1 MKLTESYAEAL
12 VFAFELHKAQFRKGS
27 EIPYVAHLLGVS
39 SLVLENGGNEA
50 EAIAGLL
57 HDAAED
63 QGGEPVLAEIERRFG
78 RKVSEIVLGCTDS
91 LEEPKPPWKQRKER
105 YLEHVPTAN
114 ASIQL
119 VSSCDKLYN
128 ARSIVADY
136 RALGET
142 LWGRFR
148 GGREGTLWYY
158 RALADAFSIENPAVH
173 ELRRVVA
180 ELERLTGHPR

>member
-1 MKLTESYAEAL
+1 MNLTERYADAL
-12 VFAFELHKAQFRKGS
+12 VFAFELHRTQFRKGS
-27 EIPYVAHLLGVS
+27 QVPYVAHLLGVS
-39 SLVLENGGNEA
+39 SLVLENGGGEP

-63 QGGEPVLAEIERRFG
+63 QGGEPVLVEIERRFS
-78 RKVSEIVLGCTDS
+78 REVSEIVLGCTDS
-91 LEEPKPPWKQRKER
+91 LEDPKPPWKERKEA
-105 YLEHVPTAN
+105 YLKHVSTAS

-136 RALGET
+136 RSLGEA

-148 GGREGTLWYY
+148 GGRDGTLWYY
-158 RALADAFSIENPAVH
+158 RAMADAFTVQNGAVD

-180 ELERLTGHPR
+180 ELWTLAEQRG

>member
-1 MKLTESYAEAL
+1 MKLTDRYSDAL
-12 VFAFELHKAQFRKGS
+12 VFAFELHRTQFRKGS
-27 EIPYVAHLLGVS
+27 QIPYVAHLLGVS
-39 SLVLENGGNEA
+39 SLVLENGGGEA

-63 QGGEPVLAEIERRFG
+63 QGGSPVLAAIESRFG
-78 RKVSEIVLGCTDS
+78 RTVSEIVLGCTDS
-91 LEEPKPPWKQRKER
+91 LDEPKPPWRERKER
-105 YLEHVPTAN
+105 YLQHLPTA
-114 ASIQL
+114 SRSVQL

-136 RALGET
+136 RSLGEA
-142 LWGRFR
+142 LWDRFR

-158 RALADAFSIENPAVH
+158 RALAETFSVQNAAVD

-180 ELERLTGHPR
+180 ELWELVDHAG